1 MLMESHSI
9 DGLPSLEKEAQY
21 AKNGNLALYL
31 SIGGTISTV
40 FIIQI
45 KASMSVAK
53 SLKELERNKITV
65 IVRSVDAMVS
75 LSRLS
80 EMFGVAPSMFKLL
93 PFRFHADYDNQTS
106 YTPQMSTP
114 MICSGRFTSFTML
127 IVGAKRILKAC
138 TAGLSI
144 QLLSAVLGVVLAA
157 VLALVGSFSQLTASF
172 CILYTVIWAAVTLL
186 IQSFFKS

>member
-1 MLMESHSI
+1 
-9 DGLPSLEKEAQY
+9 
-21 AKNGNLALYL
+21 
-31 SIGGTISTV
+31 
-40 FIIQI
+40 
-45 KASMSVAK
+45 
-53 SLKELERNKITV
+53 
-65 IVRSVDAMVS
+65 MVS

-157 VLALVGSFSQLTASF
+157 EGYPASPRKGDEISGLDEKTPEGTKIFEAGTKSVDGKVVTSGGRVLCVTALGEDIKDARDRA
-172 CILYTVIWAAVTLL
+172 YKL
-186 IQSFFKS
+186 IEKVHFNGMFYRNDIAWRALKRD